1 MHGIIFND
9 IIFDRL
15 VLPIST
21 KSRKPHFTSQ
31 IHWECQTVMTVVGAS
46 LICLYLLQEAAF
58 PPAAERR
65 VMMTMLMMMT
75 SLLMMRK
82 RSRTQIPAMWAV
94 CERCQCRVETDRAH
108 IWICEL
114 GMFTRDPADMTA
126 WRLLSETT
134 QWRVGLHDGHHL
146 LDLILQLHIYLPT
159 YLPYYRYFCHYLH
172 CRHQQHHHAL
182 CRCRSVI
189 HGRGN
194 ASASITVTVLHLIT
208 KK

>member
-1 MHGIIFND
+1 MISFSCLSNNFSHMHGIIFND

-21 KSRKPHFTSQ
+21 KSWKPNLTWHICPSQ
-31 IHWECQTVMTVVGAS
+31 IHWKCQTVMTVVGAS

-65 VMMTMLMMMT
+65 VMMTMMMT

-94 CERCQCRVETDRAH
+94 CERCQCRVQTDRAH

-126 WRLLSETT
+126 WRLLSLSETT

-146 LDLILQLHIYLPT
+146 VDLLL
-159 YLPYYRYFCHYLH
+159 
-172 CRHQQHHHAL
+172 
-182 CRCRSVI
+182 
-189 HGRGN
+189 
-194 ASASITVTVLHLIT
+194 
-208 KK
+208 